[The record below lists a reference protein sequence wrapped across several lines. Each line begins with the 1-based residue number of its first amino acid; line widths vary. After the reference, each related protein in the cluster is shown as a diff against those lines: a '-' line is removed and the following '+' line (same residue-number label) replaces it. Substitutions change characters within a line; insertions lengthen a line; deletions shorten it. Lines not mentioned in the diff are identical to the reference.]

1 MDTWLIGLTNSLL
14 VFLHKLC
21 VDFLKL
27 SVITPFFNMRVFNI
41 FIYYSIFTSKFFV
54 VSEY

>member
-21 VDFLKL
+21 VDF
-27 SVITPFFNMRVFNI
+27 FNTVKN
-41 FIYYSIFTSKFFV
+41 KKG
-54 VSEY
+54 